1 MSPDL
6 ELQKDKNGNIVTK
19 PVTGWITGTL
29 AGIAVLLAIQYA
41 ETPEEIPNP
50 GKQIQLA
57 LMPQQC
63 LELAEKLTTLAKRVL
78 EDRSGKPPH

>member
-1 MSPDL
+1 MSPEL
-6 ELQKDKNGNIVTK
+6 ELHKDKNGNIATN

-29 AGIAVLLAIQYA
+29 AGIAVLLAIQYPQ
-41 ETPEEIPNP
+41 TPEEIANP
-50 GKQIQLA
+50 SKQIQFA

-78 EDRSGKPPH
+78 EDQSGNPPH